1 MNLID
6 LTPPASSLIE
16 SIRSIGYSFE
26 SAIADIID
34 NSISAKSKN
43 VAVNVEFLTSDN
55 LTVSILDDGTGMSET
70 TLKMA
75 MSLGGNGPSATRQ
88 NSDLGR
94 FGLGLKTA
102 SFSQAKVLIVI
113 SKLVETDSYYGIEW
127 NLNHVVETNKWEA
140 LELNHNECLEKLLSL
155 NINAFPKGTLVT
167 WSTCDRI
174 TQNIKNIAELNIHV
188 NRLIEHLNQKLSLV
202 FHKFLDKKIINIK
215 LNNKKILA
223 MDPFCLKGDEDT
235 PRASV
240 LFAETFP
247 IENTNVTIT
256 AYLLPHVSR
265 MGGAKRENLISINSD
280 HTAAQGLYMYR
291 LNRLISSGGWQN
303 IVRKSEANK
312 LARIDISFGNDADH
326 LWQLDIKK
334 STAILP
340 LAIRAKLRDLIRNIS
355 SKSQNIFNSRTRMRK
370 TNPNSVWERM
380 YDKDSKTISYHI
392 DRQHPII
399 ERLLSEFG
407 AKENIAEDLIVFIE
421 NTFPTDLIA
430 NDIVTN
436 DVTLIPSSLE
446 IELKIGLLADVV
458 SNAEQSFEIFKS
470 TILSCGLFN
479 INPLQLDSI
488 LNNNKVKFKL

>member
-1 MNLID
+1 MTLID
-6 LTPPASSLIE
+6 LSPSASSLIE

-43 VAVNVEFLTSDN
+43 VAVNVQFLTNDN

-75 MSLGGNGPSATRQ
+75 MSLGGSGPSATRL
-88 NSDLGR
+88 NGDLGR

-102 SFSQAKVLIVI
+102 SFSQAKVLTVI
-113 SKLVETDSYYGIEW
+113 SKLFETDSYYGIEW
-127 NLNHVVETNKWEA
+127 DLNHVVETNKWEA
-140 LELNHNECLEKLLSL
+140 LELNHMECLERLLSL
-155 NINAFPKGTLVT
+155 SINNFPKGTLVT
-167 WSTCDRI
+167 WSNCDRT
-174 TQNIKNIAELNIHV
+174 TQNIKNIPELNIHV
-188 NRLIEHLNQKLSLV
+188 NRLIERLNQKLSLV
-202 FHKFLDKKIINIK
+202 FHKFLDKNILNIK
-215 LNNKKILA
+215 LNNKRILA
-223 MDPFCLKGDEDT
+223 MDPFCLKGDQDT
-235 PRASV
+235 PRASI
-240 LFAETFP
+240 LLTETFS
-247 IENTNVTIT
+247 IENTNVTTT

-265 MGGAKRENLISINSD
+265 MGGAKREKLISIDSD
-280 HTAAQGLYMYR
+280 HTVAQGLYMYR

-340 LAIRAKLRDLIRNIS
+340 LVIRAKLRDLIRNIS
-355 SKSQNIFNSRTRMRK
+355 GKSQNIFLSRTRMRK
-370 TNPNSVWERM
+370 TNPSSVWERM

-399 ERLLSEFG
+399 ERLLTEFG
-407 AKENIAEDLIVFIE
+407 VKENIAEDLIVFIE

-436 DVTLIPSSLE
+436 DVTLIPSNLE
-446 IELKIGLLADVV
+446 LELKIGLLADVV

-479 INPLQLDSI
+479 INPLELDSI
-488 LNNNKVKFKL
+488 LNKNKVKFKI